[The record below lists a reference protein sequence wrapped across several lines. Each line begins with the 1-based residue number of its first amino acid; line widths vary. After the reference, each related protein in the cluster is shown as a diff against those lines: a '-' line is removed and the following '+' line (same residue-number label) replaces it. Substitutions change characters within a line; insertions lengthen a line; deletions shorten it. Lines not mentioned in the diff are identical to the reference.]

1 MIRLQKISKAFG
13 AQVVFKDLDLTI
25 HKGETTVI
33 LGPSGTGKSVLL
45 KHIIGLLRPDA
56 GRVYLEGEDITDL
69 GGRAREPLMHR
80 FGFVFQH
87 SALFDSMNVFDN
99 LAFGLRENHLC
110 ARSEIGARVA
120 RELERV
126 ELSGIEARMPAELSG
141 GMQKRVGLARA
152 TIMEP
157 EIMLYDEPT
166 TGLDPLTT
174 VHINRLI
181 TRAKEALGSTVV
193 IVTHDVKSALDMADT
208 IAFLADGGIVAVG
221 SPAELCA
228 NQEPRLQAF
237 LNARGDVCEH
247 FVNQGERAGAAADP
261 ESPGSME

>member
-1 MIRLQKISKAFG
+1 VIRLKKICKAFG
-13 AQVVFKDLDLTI
+13 PQMVFQDLDLTI
-25 HKGETTVI
+25 RKGQFTVI

-45 KHIIGLLRPDA
+45 KHIVGLLKPDS
-56 GRVYLEGEDITDL
+56 GRVYLEDRDITFMK
-69 GGRAREPLMHR
+69 GAERQALMHR
-80 FGFVFQH
+80 FGFVFQS

-99 LAFGLRENHLC
+99 LAFGLRENNLC
-110 ARSEIGARVA
+110 PAEEIPARVA

-126 ELSGIEARMPAELSG
+126 ELPGIEHKMPAELSG

-181 TRAKEALGSTVV
+181 MAAKAVLGSTVV
-193 IVTHDVKSALDMADT
+193 AVTHDVRSALEMADY
-208 IAFLADGGIVAVG
+208 IAFLDGGRVLAEG
-221 SPAELCA
+221 TPRELCTNPA
-228 NQEPRLQAF
+228 PRLQEF
-237 LNARGDVCEH
+237 LNARGDIAKKFCAE
-247 FVNQGERAGAAADP
+247 GDGK
-261 ESPGSME
+261 G

>member
-1 MIRLQKISKAFG
+1 MIRLEKISKSFG
-13 AQVVFKDLDLTI
+13 GQVVFQDLDLTI
-25 HKGETTVI
+25 ERGETTVI

-69 GGRAREPLMHR
+69 SGRAREPLMHR
-80 FGFVFQH
+80 FGFVFQG

-110 ARSEIGARVA
+110 PESEIPGRVA
-120 RELERV
+120 RELARV
-126 ELSGIEARMPAELSG
+126 ELSGIEEKMPSELSG

-157 EIMLYDEPT
+157 EIILYDEPT

-181 TRAKEALGSTVV
+181 VRAKEELDSTVV
-193 IVTHDVKSALDMADT
+193 IVTHDVKSALEMADT
-208 IAFLADGGIVAVG
+208 IAFLADGRMVAVG

-228 NQEPRLQAF
+228 NREPRLQEF
-237 LNARGDVCEH
+237 LNARGDVCDHDPSE
-247 FVNQGERAGAAADP
+247 GEQARPGARR
-261 ESPGSME
+261 SPGSKP

>member
-1 MIRLQKISKAFG
+1 MIRLQKICKAFG
-13 AQVVFKDLDLTI
+13 PQMVFRDLDLTI
-25 HKGETTVI
+25 RKGQFTVI

-45 KHIIGLLRPDA
+45 KHIVGLLKPDT
-56 GRVYLEGEDITDL
+56 GRVYLEDLDITYVK
-69 GGRAREPLMHR
+69 GEERQALMRR
-80 FGFVFQH
+80 FGFVFQG

-99 LAFGLRENHLC
+99 LAFGLRENNLC
-110 ARSEIGARVA
+110 PAEEIPPRVA

-126 ELSGIEARMPAELSG
+126 ELSGIEHKMPAELSG

-181 TRAKEALGSTVV
+181 MAAKAALGTTVV
-193 IVTHDVKSALDMADT
+193 AVTHDVRSALEMADH
-208 IAFLADGGIVAVG
+208 IAFLDEGRVL
-221 SPAELCA
+221 AEGTPQQLCA
-228 NQEPRLQAF
+228 NPEPQLQEF
-237 LNARGDVCEH
+237 LNARGDAARVCTEKRD
-247 FVNQGERAGAAADP
+247 G
-261 ESPGSME
+261 

>member
-1 MIRLQKISKAFG
+1 MIRLEKISKSFG
-13 AQVVFKDLDLTI
+13 GQVVFKDLDLTI
-25 HKGETTVI
+25 EKGETTVI

-45 KHIIGLLRPDA
+45 KHIIGLLKPDS
-56 GRVYLEGEDITDL
+56 GRVYLDGQDITDL
-69 GGRAREPLMHR
+69 SGRAREPLMHR
-80 FGFVFQH
+80 FGFVFQQ

-110 ARSEIGARVA
+110 PDSEIGTRVA

-126 ELSGIEARMPAELSG
+126 ELSGIEEKMPAELSG

-152 TIMEP
+152 TIMDP
-157 EIMLYDEPT
+157 EIILYDEPT

-181 TRAKEALGSTVV
+181 VRAKEALDSTVV
-193 IVTHDVKSALDMADT
+193 IVTHDVKSALEMADR
-208 IAFLADGGIVAVG
+208 IAFLADGGMVAVG

-228 NQEPRLQAF
+228 NQEPRLQEF

-247 FVNQGERAGAAADP
+247 PASKGEHAGAGAQAAR
-261 ESPGSME
+261 